1 MSTNMGEHLVPIADY
16 QKQRPQP
23 TSNTS
28 RFTDF
33 LLEIDMERDKI
44 INENR
49 SLENFVKIETEEE
62 KKEGFENEQFISN
75 FNLRY
80 LGNYENKSRKIN
92 LNEDEK
98 LFKTKKSDYIEHEY
112 EIDNSKKI
120 VGVKWSGVR
129 HDNLLEDHLKRK
141 NSTVLPFVKKFMYKL
156 RSASPF
162 KSVSSLKEESFTI
175 LNDKSYFYDE
185 MKKEEQIFNAKK
197 FIKKWLIFMK
207 NLDSFLYNFQKTGF
221 FNFFRNLKN
230 TYLQVFH
237 PYGNMKI
244 IWDIIHL
251 ILIIFWLFYIPLLIS
266 FGRSMFLESLEYEYT
281 ALTLS
286 FLSLDVIFHCNTSYF
301 KSGIEEKKRKK
312 IILNYIKT
320 SFLRD
325 AICITPFFL
334 DFFLF
339 NKESNLAI
347 DLQTLSFNN
356 IHFFKLVFYFK
367 ILSINEIFN
376 RILEKFLLKEKL
388 QNMVAL
394 LRILFI
400 SVLVAHSFA
409 CFFYFTANLQSS
421 SAYETWLSYY
431 NLVDADWKKQYLYSI
446 YWSLIT
452 MMTVGY
458 GDISPKNE
466 YETLIAMIVA
476 VFGCGV
482 YAYNINSVGMILQ
495 DLNRKNQEF
504 GRNIDLI
511 SQFMK
516 RKKINKDLQMRV
528 REYLRYIWQEENA
541 QNIEEEQKIINS
553 LSASLR
559 EELLVEAYGNI
570 LKNHPMF
577 FANFSEISLRKV
589 VSIIKDIKLIPDE
602 NVFLQNEQS
611 DFNIYFIMKGKIE
624 ISFRNTK
631 HELFIKRLKVGEHFG
646 ELGFFTGQG
655 RSFSVKSKDFTT
667 LLTINREEFVKI
679 LQKTPDDF
687 EKFRMIQDQILLYDD
702 ILPLRIRCLSCQQI
716 GHMASKCPFIH
727 FIADIEKVV
736 KQFNFYVD
744 QEREP
749 FYRKREHRI
758 NSLKNK
764 DLVQSQAKIY
774 NKNVIQMK
782 KLEKK
787 EHILRLKSMFQ
798 SLIEDSFSDESYKED
813 GTSPRSSIELTETN
827 KESEVVEEEFEKNDE
842 SNHSEVSSEQTND
855 KNASF
860 KEFKDVKDQVINHII
875 FLIYYFLSN
884 MKIFSLTHQ
893 RLK

>member
-1 MSTNMGEHLVPIADY
+1 MSNNKGETLVPITDY
-16 QKQRPQP
+16 QKQRPQQ
-23 TSNTS
+23 TSNSS

-33 LLEIDMERDKI
+33 LLEIDMENAKMTSKNDF
-44 INENR
+44 EN
-49 SLENFVKIETEEE
+49 LAKIETEEE
-62 KKEGFENEQFISN
+62 KKESIENEQFTP
-75 FNLRY
+75 NLDFTNQ
-80 LGNYENKSRKIN
+80 GNYEDN
-92 LNEDEK
+92 LIKLDSKDENFLK
-98 LFKTKKSDYIEHEY
+98 AKKSVIIENEFHVN
-112 EIDNSKKI
+112 DSKKTI
-120 VGVKWSGVR
+120 GVKWSGGR

-141 NSTVLPFVKKFMYKL
+141 NSTVLPFVKKFMFKL

-162 KSVSSLKEESFTI
+162 KSVSNLKEECFVI
-175 LNDKSYFYDE
+175 LNDQSYFYDE
-185 MKKEEQIFNAKK
+185 MKKAEQIFNAKNCMK
-197 FIKKWLIFMK
+197 NWLIFMK
-207 NLDSFLYNFQKTGF
+207 KLDFLLYNFKNTGI
-221 FNFFRNLKN
+221 FNFFKDLKN
-230 TYLQVFH
+230 TYFQAFH
-237 PYGNMKI
+237 PYGNIKI
-244 IWDIIHL
+244 IWDILHL

-266 FGRSMFLESLEYEYT
+266 FGKSLFLESLEYEYT
-281 ALTLS
+281 FLTLS
-286 FLSLDVIFHCNTSYF
+286 FLSVDVLLHCNTSYF

-312 IILNYIKT
+312 IIMNYFKS

-325 AICITPFFL
+325 AISITPFFL
-334 DFFLF
+334 DFFIF
-339 NKESNLAI
+339 NKKSNLT
-347 DLQTLSFNN
+347 LEWQTFSINN
-356 IHFFKLVFYFK
+356 IHFLKLVFYFK
-367 ILSINEIFN
+367 LFSINEIFN

-431 NLVDADWKKQYLYSI
+431 NLEDADWKKQYLYSI

-577 FANFSEISLRKV
+577 FANFSETSLRKV

-611 DFNIYFIMKGKIE
+611 ESDFNIYFIMKGKIE
-624 ISFRNTK
+624 ISFRNNGK
-631 HELFIKRLKVGEHFG
+631 HDIFIKRLKVGDHFG

-667 LLTINREEFVKI
+667 LLTINRDEFIQI

-702 ILPLRIRCLSCQQI
+702 ILPLRLRCLSCQQI
-716 GHMASKCPFIH
+716 GHLTSKCPFIH
-727 FIADIEKVV
+727 FIADREKVI

-744 QEREP
+744 QEREL
-749 FYRKREHRI
+749 FNRKRKDRI
-758 NSLKNK
+758 NSLTNK
-764 DLVQSQAKIY
+764 DLVQSQAKVY
-774 NKNVIQMK
+774 NKHVIQMK

-787 EHILRLKSMFQ
+787 EHFKKLQSMFQ
-798 SLIEDSFSDESYKED
+798 SLLDDSFSEESYKED
-813 GTSPRSSIELTETN
+813 GTSRSSSDGSEIN
-827 KESEVVEEEFEKNDE
+827 KESEALEEDFEKNNE
-842 SNHSEVSSEQTND
+842 SNCSELSSEQQVE
-855 KNASF
+855 KHPSS
-860 KEFKDVKDQVINHII
+860 KDIKDQVKNN
-875 FLIYYFLSN
+875 SC
-884 MKIFSLTHQ
+884 
-893 RLK
+893 